1 MSLSV
6 FMIVNFLLATLM
18 YLLLGRLVL
27 RLLLGS
33 QEDGIV
39 QRAFARGTDPL
50 AAAVRLVTPRRVP
63 DTLLLLFAAVWLIVL
78 RVALVVGFSA
88 AGLLAGAGTGG

>member
-6 FMIVNFLLATLM
+6 FMVVNFLLATLM
-18 YLLLGRLVL
+18 YLMLGRLVL

-33 QEDGIV
+33 RESGIV
-39 QRAFARGTDPL
+39 QNAFARGTDPVVV
-50 AAAVRLVTPRRVP
+50 AVRLVTPRRVP

-78 RVALVVGFSA
+78 RVALAVSLSK
-88 AGLLAGAGTGG
+88 AGLLARAGTGG

>member
-18 YLLLGRLVL
+18 YLMLGRLVL
-27 RLLLGS
+27 RLVLGPR
-33 QEDGIV
+33 EDGIV
-39 QRAFARGTDPL
+39 QRAFARGTDPV

-78 RVALVVGFSA
+78 RVALVVGFA
-88 AGLLAGAGTGG
+88 NAGLLAHTGAGG

>member
-6 FMIVNFLLATLM
+6 FIVVNFLLATLM

-33 QEDGIV
+33 REDGLV

-63 DTLLLLFAAVWLIVL
+63 DTLLLLFAAVWLVVL

-88 AGLLAGAGTGG
+88 AGLLASTGS